1 MKLSG
6 QVRCLATNVHVEFIT
21 DISNRFQLY
30 NDVSLDFFIPLLL
43 MNKYINDIQRW

>member
-43 MNKYINDIQRW
+43 MNKYINDIQR